1 LTDIRLLQLPTTV
14 VPAVEDIYLSIVN
27 IVFYLTF
34 VLAVEEIY
42 LSIVNIVFY
51 LTIVPAV
58 EDIYDI
64 FLLQLEQM
72 LGRKLC

>member
-1 LTDIRLLQLPTTV
+1 MLTIDRYMSSTAGTIVR
-14 VPAVEDIYLSIVN
+14 VN

-34 VLAVEEIY
+34 VLAVEDIY

-58 EDIYDI
+58 EDIYLSI
-64 FLLQLEQM
+64 VNIVF
-72 LGRKLC
+72 

>member
-1 LTDIRLLQLPTTV
+1 MLTIDTFVL
-14 VPAVEDIYLSIVN
+14 AVEDIYLSIVN

-34 VLAVEEIY
+34 VPAVEEIY

-51 LTIVPAV
+51 LTFVP
-58 EDIYDI
+58 
-64 FLLQLEQM
+64 QLEQM